1 MLPLIAGLVLFLGI
15 HSVRMAAPGF
25 RDGFIADRG
34 EGLWKGAYSLV
45 SLAGLVLLVWGYGQ
59 ARLVTPQIWS
69 PPTFMAHINLLLMWP
84 ALVLIVASQLP
95 AGRIKAAVK
104 HPMILS
110 VKVWAFGHLLANGDL
125 ASMLLFGGFLV
136 WGILNRIAVKRRGD
150 PVFPAITVRNDMIAL
165 VIGTT
170 LYVWILLHGH
180 ALLFGVP
187 VLPG

>member
-1 MLPLIAGLVLFLGI
+1 MLPLIAGLLLFLGV
-15 HSVRMAAPGF
+15 HSVRMAAPAF
-25 RDGFIADRG
+25 RDGFIAARG
-34 EGLWKGAYSLV
+34 EGPWKGLYSLV

-59 ARLVTPQIWS
+59 ARMVTPQIWS
-69 PPTFMAHINLLLMWP
+69 PPTFMAHVNLLLMWP
-84 ALVLIVASQLP
+84 ALVLLVASQVP

-125 ASMLLFGGFLV
+125 ASMLLFGAFLA
-136 WGILNRIAVKRRGD
+136 WGVFNRIAVKRRGD
-150 PVFPAITVRNDMIAL
+150 LVFATVSVRNDVIAL
-165 VIGTT
+165 VIGTAVY
-170 LYVWILLHGH
+170 LWILLQGH